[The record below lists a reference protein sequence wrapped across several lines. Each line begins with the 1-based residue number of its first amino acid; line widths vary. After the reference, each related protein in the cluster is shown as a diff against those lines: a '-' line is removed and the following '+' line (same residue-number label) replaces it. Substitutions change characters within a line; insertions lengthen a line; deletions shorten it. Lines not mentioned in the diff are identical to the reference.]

1 MQKLRTKGGREGE
14 PAGVLR
20 SSSQQSHAP
29 IVDNKKQEEGNKIM
43 QMKHEGFKG
52 RVGRKGTL

>member
-29 IVDNKKQEEGNKIM
+29 TIADNTIQEEVYK
-43 QMKHEGFKG
+43 Q
-52 RVGRKGTL
+52 

>member
-1 MQKLRTKGGREGE
+1 MEVPLEHR
-14 PAGVLR
+14 L
-20 SSSQQSHAP
+20 SSQQSHAP